1 MAIGAVTLS
10 VPTALF
16 GSVFVTA
23 ANDLGI
29 WHSIATYSLLGLLL
43 LVAYVIVCA
52 IELAF
57 KPI

>member
-1 MAIGAVTLS
+1 MAIGAGARS

-23 ANDLGI
+23 ANNLGI
-29 WHSIATYSLLGLLL
+29 WHSIAAYSLLGLLL
-43 LVAYVIVCA
+43 LVGYVLVCA
-52 IELAF
+52 IELAL

>member
-16 GSVFVTA
+16 GSVFLTT

-29 WHSIATYSLLGLLL
+29 WHSVAAYSLLGLLL
-43 LVAYVIVCA
+43 LVAYIIVCA
-52 IELAF
+52 IELAL